1 MDQIVETRLVGGVV
15 GLGAMGFQ
23 MAWHMRAKGFSV
35 AGFDIS
41 AEINAKADGELGV
54 TIAQDVADV
63 GRQADVVF
71 VIVQTDRQVE
81 EVIGGPAGLIAAMR
95 PGSVI
100 CIASSVAPD
109 TCVRI
114 AAEAAEKG
122 IGVLDTPLILGQ
134 KAADEGRLT
143 IFVGGEE
150 PWLEKARPLLAAFGR
165 HIFLIGGPGTGQ
177 VAKTVN
183 NMLLWSCICANYEA
197 LSLAK
202 RLGVDIPT
210 LVAALEYSSGAN
222 NSLSRWGQSTGK
234 WAEKDMDVA
243 LDLAQG
249 VQLPVPLNALVDQ
262 LMKTMNRDRMRSLLD

>member
-1 MDQIVETRLVGGVV
+1 MVDQRVETGLVGGVI

-23 MAWHMRAKGFSV
+23 MARHMREKGFQV
-35 AGFDIS
+35 AGYDVS
-41 AEINAKADGELGV
+41 ATTSAKAAEVGV
-54 TIAQDVADV
+54 TIGSGVAEV
-63 GRQADVVF
+63 GQQSDVVF
-71 VIVQTDRQVE
+71 VIVQTDAQVE
-81 EVIGGPAGLIAAMR
+81 DVIRGEGGLLSAMR

-100 CIASSVAPD
+100 CIASSVSPE
-109 TCVRI
+109 TCKTI
-114 AAEAAEKG
+114 EAEAEVKG

-143 IFVGGEE
+143 IFVGGRAEA
-150 PWLEKARPLLAAFGR
+150 LEKARPLLSAFGR
-165 HIFLIGGPGTGQ
+165 KIFLIGGSGAGQ

-197 LSLAK
+197 LSLGK

-210 LVAALEYSSGAN
+210 LIAALEFSSGAN

-243 LDLAQG
+243 MDLAQQ
-249 VQLPVPLNALVDQ
+249 VKLPVPLNSLVDQ
-262 LMKTMNRDRMRSLLD
+262 LMKTMDRAKMQSLFD

>member
-1 MDQIVETRLVGGVV
+1 MDQRVETKLVGGVV

-23 MAWHMRAKGFSV
+23 MARHMCLKGFPV

-41 AEINAKADGELGV
+41 AEVNAKAAAEGV
-54 TIAQDVADV
+54 SICSGVADV
-63 GRQADVVF
+63 GAQADVVF
-71 VIVQTDRQVE
+71 VIVQTDKQVE
-81 EVIGGPAGLIAAMR
+81 EVIGGPGGLIAAMK

-100 CIASSVAPD
+100 CIASSVAPE
-109 TCVRI
+109 TCKRFE
-114 AAEAAEKG
+114 AEAAEKG

-150 PWLEKARPLLAAFGR
+150 KWLETARPLLAAFGR
-165 HIFLIGGPGTGQ
+165 KILLIGGSGAGQ

-202 RLGVDIPT
+202 NLGVDIPT
-210 LVAALEYSSGAN
+210 LIAALEHSSGAN

-243 LDLAQG
+243 LDLAQQ
-249 VQLPVPLNALVDQ
+249 VKLPVPLNALVDQ
-262 LMKTMNRDRMRSLLD
+262 LMKTMNRERMRSLLD